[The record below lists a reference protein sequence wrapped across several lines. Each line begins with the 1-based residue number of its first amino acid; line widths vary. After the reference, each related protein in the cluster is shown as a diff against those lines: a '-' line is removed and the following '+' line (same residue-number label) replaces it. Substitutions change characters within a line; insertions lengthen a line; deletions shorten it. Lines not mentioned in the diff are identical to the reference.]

1 MGSLYFTPVTA
12 ILFGLS
18 AGSWL
23 IFIGWVG
30 WRWLMHTWHLPW
42 PAVAIIQGILAAQIY
57 WLFWLMALNNH
68 FPPTFLAW
76 LQIPG
81 SLLFWLAVLPWFIL
95 SNLLPLAPLAN
106 RLGMHFYPG
115 LVDMIVD
122 YALFFAT
129 INVLHSY
136 LNSRRKQVP
145 YHTL

>member
-1 MGSLYFTPVTA
+1 MGSMYFTPVTS
-12 ILFGLS
+12 ILFGL
-18 AGSWL
+18 AAVSWL

-30 WRWLMHTWHLPW
+30 WRWLAHTWHLPW
-42 PAVAIIQGILAAQIY
+42 PAVAAIQGILAAQIY
-57 WLFWLMALNNH
+57 WLFWLMDLNNH

-106 RLGMHFYPG
+106 RLGLHLYPG

-129 INVLHSY
+129 SNVLHSY
-136 LNSRRKQVP
+136 LNSRRKQVS
-145 YHTL
+145 